1 MLYYIAM
8 RRLVTSTEKP
18 FIVPAIVQ
26 GSVFAASFLV
36 SSAIASHVSLNIW
49 PSTNQDDVRIDLF
62 LPVYGTAYVVSC
74 LLSYLTGKI
83 ILRKRLTS
91 KIHLRFALWVPFFFL
106 VAYVV
111 IAALFIVEL
120 AVRFQNEQVDI
131 ALSYCAFFASMILG
145 YFLVLTNTN
154 KH

>member
-1 MLYYIAM
+1 M
-8 RRLVTSTEKP
+8 RQLLTPAEKP
-18 FIVPAIVQ
+18 YIVPAIVQ

-36 SSAIASHVSLNIW
+36 SSAIASHVFLNIW
-49 PSTNQDDVRIDLF
+49 PSTPQDDVRIDLF

-111 IAALFIVEL
+111 IAALFLLEL
-120 AVRFQNEQVDI
+120 AVGFQNERIDSAI
-131 ALSYCAFFASMILG
+131 SYCAFFASMIVG
-145 YFLVLTNTN
+145 YFLMLTNTDT
-154 KH
+154 H

>member
-1 MLYYIAM
+1 M
-8 RRLVTSTEKP
+8 RQLFTPAKRP

-36 SSAIASHVSLNIW
+36 SSAVASHVFLNMW

-91 KIHLRFALWVPFFFL
+91 KIHLKFALWAPFFFL
-106 VAYVV
+106 VTYVI
-111 IAALFIVEL
+111 IAASFILEL
-120 AVRFQNEQVDI
+120 AVRFQNERVDSAI
-131 ALSYCAFFASMILG
+131 IYCAFFASMIVG
-145 YFLVLTNTN
+145 YFLMLTNTDT
-154 KH
+154 H